1 VFFAV
6 GKYDSLIPEQA
17 MFEQAASCQIAHI
30 AYLSNS
36 AHMGM
41 VEEAALL
48 NEKMLVFLMDFCL
61 SPKKIA

>member
-1 VFFAV
+1 MDIKFLVFITV
-6 GKYDSLIPEQA
+6 SKYDSLISEQA

-30 AYLSNS
+30 AYLSKS

-48 NEKMLVFLMDFCL
+48 NVKMLGY
-61 SPKKIA
+61 IQA